1 MAPKI
6 YSCIAYVVNCHVQSW
21 SVCRVLFLFCQM
33 GAVQFVLSPHVLVDG
48 DGLKCVD
55 GCVSVEGDWIKC
67 FDGCVDDGWFRW

>member
-1 MAPKI
+1 MYAYI
-6 YSCIAYVVNCHVQSW
+6 CWALSCSISEGLPC
-21 SVCRVLFLFCQM
+21 FLFRQM

-67 FDGCVDDGWFRW
+67 FDGCVNDGWFRW